1 MEQVT
6 ETTEEAEEIGE
17 IGETVEGSCDDLP
30 LDKSLREKIM
40 SFLGCGG
47 AEIAPADQPEPEVEV
62 TMEVNEETPEEES
75 TEEDIADENSIK
87 AVVQSFL
94 GMEEEEA
101 KEVVEEPIHS
111 EEPAAEDVSKTEEHT
126 VPSEDLELVPEK
138 PSLKERI
145 VDFFKKPEDA
155 DDSETIIEAQE
166 ISVEEEIS
174 VAEEISVQEEPIS
187 ESEIK
192 EENSIKATL
201 RNILAGSDPVNSE
214 ETEDNVEE
222 SVADVP
228 KEIFEEGVEEVIDDS
243 EIVEEKETSIK
254 SKIIG
259 LFKTSES
266 EEQPQTIDE
275 EAEITLEEQIPD
287 KPSFKE
293 RILNFFKRSE
303 PVVEVIK
310 EEVET
315 ELKEPVPEIKESRKI
330 RIGNFFSI
338 FQTKSAVSDLE
349 SEIAESI
356 VTGDVDEMMKN
367 SEKEPIVID
376 TIGLCPEI
384 TRDNWL
390 QLFMGRSFLCFVS
403 FSLNLSILI
412 ASYLLY
418 F

>member
-1 MEQVT
+1 M
-6 ETTEEAEEIGE
+6 
-17 IGETVEGSCDDLP
+17 LP
-30 LDKSLREKIM
+30 LR
-40 SFLGCGG
+40 CW
-47 AEIAPADQPEPEVEV
+47 
-62 TMEVNEETPEEES
+62 
-75 TEEDIADENSIK
+75 
-87 AVVQSFL
+87 
-94 GMEEEEA
+94 
-101 KEVVEEPIHS
+101 
-111 EEPAAEDVSKTEEHT
+111 
-126 VPSEDLELVPEK
+126 LELVPEK

-174 VAEEISVQEEPIS
+174 VPEEISVEEEPIS

-201 RNILAGSDPVNSE
+201 RNILAGSDPVNTE
-214 ETEDNVEE
+214 EADNVEE

-228 KEIFEEGVEEVIDDS
+228 TEIFEEGVEEVIDDS
-243 EIVEEKETSIK
+243 EIVEEKENSIK

-287 KPSFKE
+287 KLSFKE